1 MKRIKVGDIFF
12 LITPNTK
19 QKRFFQFIAKDT
31 SSMSSDVVRVFR
43 RAYNIDYIPTL
54 AEVLEDSVECYLH
67 TMIRW
72 GIYLNVWSYF
82 DNSSNIG
89 SLEISFRSS
98 RDVGAH
104 PGQTFVS
111 YNWEV
116 WELNRPVR
124 FVGRLPKQYYTAD
137 IGDVSGPLR
146 AVKEI
151 EEREYCGVYYPK
163 YSQED

>member
-31 SSMSSDVVRVFR
+31 SSLSSDVVRVFSK
-43 RAYNIDYIPTL
+43 AYTPDCIPTL
-54 AEVLEDSVECYLH
+54 REIIEDSVECYLH
-67 TMIRW
+67 TMIHW
-72 GIYLNVWSYF
+72 GIKLEVWTYF
-82 DNSSNIG
+82 GNSSNIG
-89 SLEISFRSS
+89 SLDLFFRRS
-98 RDVGAH
+98 RDIGMH